1 MVVLLGPPIKKEKHE
16 LQRKGGKQQ
25 SHHAGSE
32 IKGLSSVQFRFP
44 IWMAPTQDSSF
55 VVCCSPQL
63 PADPRL
69 FLVKNGT
76 GYLVLI
82 CSAASVKP

>member
-32 IKGLSSVQFRFP
+32 IKGLSSVQ
-44 IWMAPTQDSSF
+44 
-55 VVCCSPQL
+55 V
-63 PADPRL
+63 PRL
-69 FLVKNGT
+69 DGT
-76 GYLVLI
+76 YAGQ
-82 CSAASVKP
+82 